1 MAFYCYGCFSG
12 FIPKRN
18 KQIRKYGHNLKS
30 WVIHQNISYRISTN
44 IITHILLESYNIRI
58 NDNMVVYFRERLS
71 ELYKETYEEIKR
83 DIFNG
88 DLIHADE
95 TSVTLRGL
103 LPAYVWVFT
112 TMDSVVYLLRPNRE
126 ADFLTDLLKGF
137 KGVLVSDFYP
147 GYDSIDCLQQKCLIH
162 LIRDLNND
170 LFKNQLDTEFKA
182 LVINFAQLLR
192 KIVET
197 INRYGLKKR
206 HLNKHKN
213 DVKKFNAHIFRQNY
227 ESELAISYQKRF
239 KKNRYKLF
247 TFLEHD
253 GIPWNNNN
261 AEHAITSF
269 ALYRRTADKLY
280 TEKTLNEYLL
290 LLSIEQTCK
299 CRGISFLDFLRS
311 RAKSIEDFC
320 K

>member
-1 MAFYCYGCFSG
+1 MAFYCYGCFSS

-30 WVIHQNISYRISTN
+30 WIVHQNISYRISTTS
-44 IITHILLESYNIRI
+44 IAHILLESFDIRI

-88 DLIHADE
+88 VLIHADE

-112 TMDSVVYLLRPNRE
+112 NMDSVFYLLKPNRE
-126 ADFLTDLLKGF
+126 ADFLKDLLKGF

-170 LFKNQLDTEFKA
+170 FFKNQLDTEFKII
-182 LVINFAQLLR
+182 VINFGQLLR

-206 HLNKHKN
+206 HLNKHKI
-213 DVKKFNAHIFRQNY
+213 DVKKFYSHIINRDF

-239 KKNRYKLF
+239 KKNQYKLF

-261 AEHAITSF
+261 AEHAITF
-269 ALYRRTADKLY
+269 FGLFRRTSDKLY
-280 TEKTLNEYLL
+280 TDKTLNEYLL
-290 LLSIEQTCK
+290 LLSIEQTCR

-311 RAKSIEDFC
+311 GAKSIEDFC

>member
-1 MAFYCYGCFSG
+1 
-12 FIPKRN
+12 
-18 KQIRKYGHNLKS
+18 
-30 WVIHQNISYRISTN
+30 
-44 IITHILLESYNIRI
+44 
-58 NDNMVVYFRERLS
+58 
-71 ELYKETYEEIKR
+71 
-83 DIFNG
+83 
-88 DLIHADE
+88 
-95 TSVTLRGL
+95 
-103 LPAYVWVFT
+103 
-112 TMDSVVYLLRPNRE
+112 
-126 ADFLTDLLKGF
+126 
-137 KGVLVSDFYP
+137 
-147 GYDSIDCLQQKCLIH
+147 

-170 LFKNQLDTEFKA
+170 LFKNQLDTEFKN
-182 LVINFAQLLR
+182 LVISFAQLLR

-206 HLNKHKN
+206 NLNKHKN
-213 DVKKFNAHIFRQNY
+213 DVKKFYAHIFRQDY
-227 ESELAISYQKRF
+227 ESELSISSQKRF

-290 LLSIEQTCK
+290 LLSIEQTCRR
-299 CRGISFLDFLRS
+299 RGISFLDFLRS
-311 RAKSIEDFC
+311 GMKSIEDFC